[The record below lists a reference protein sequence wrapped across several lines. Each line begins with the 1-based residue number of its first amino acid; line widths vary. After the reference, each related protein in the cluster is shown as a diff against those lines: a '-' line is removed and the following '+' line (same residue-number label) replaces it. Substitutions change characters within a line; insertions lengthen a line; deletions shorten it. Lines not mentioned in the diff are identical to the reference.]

1 MRIKHQL
8 IKRLNLSKVLWPL
21 LNNGLYCFNFHRI
34 GAWQDTSYDPCVF
47 SCDAENFEK
56 YLYFIKN
63 NFRVVSLDEV
73 NDITENKAPIKE
85 ALALIT
91 FDDGYS
97 DNYHI
102 AFPLLKSLKLPATFF
117 ITTNLIN
124 SNFIPWWDEIAWY
137 VRQLANKTIKLTPWH
152 HALTIDKKP
161 SRQNIRNV
169 LQQIKLNPALIE
181 SQLDELRALTPAKIS
196 NHEIRN
202 IFMTWQQVDEM
213 AKNNMTIGAHSHT
226 HKVFSCLSEA
236 ELDFEL
242 KESKRL
248 IEFNLSR
255 VINCLSYP
263 VGSAKTYNK
272 SMYKAISS
280 NGYKLAFSF
289 SAIIN
294 NNLNENRFEIGRF
307 PIDRPFN
314 ERIFKEMIL
323 SAKSIKHINDNR

>member
-1 MRIKHQL
+1 MNVKHQL
-8 IKRLNLSKVLWPL
+8 IKRLNLSTVLWPF

-34 GAWQDTSYDPCVF
+34 GAWQETSYDPCVF

-56 YLYFIKN
+56 YLFFIKN

-73 NDITENKAPIKE
+73 NDIAEKNIPIKE

-97 DNYHI
+97 DNYHV

-124 SNFIPWWDEIAWY
+124 SNLIPWWDEIAWHI
-137 VRQLANKTIKLTPWH
+137 RQLANKTIKLTPWH

-161 SRQNIRNV
+161 SRQNIRNA
-169 LQQIKLNPALIE
+169 LQQIKKNPSLIE
-181 SQLDELRALTPAKIS
+181 SQLDELRALTSKKICR
-196 NHEIRN
+196 NEIKD
-202 IFMTWQQVDEM
+202 IFMTWQQIAEM
-213 AKNNMTIGAHSHT
+213 VKNNMTIGSHSHT

-236 ELDFEL
+236 ELNFEL

-248 IEFNLSR
+248 IELNLSNT
-255 VINCLSYP
+255 INSLSYP
-263 VGSAKTYNK
+263 VGNSTTYNK
-272 SMYKAISS
+272 SMCGAISS
-280 NGYKLAFSF
+280 SGYKLAFSF
-289 SAIIN
+289 NTLIN
-294 NNLNENRFEIGRF
+294 KNLNENRFEMGRF

-323 SAKSIKHINDNR
+323 SAKSK

>member
-1 MRIKHQL
+1 MKIKHQL
-8 IKRLNLSKVLWPL
+8 IKRLNLSKVLWPF

-34 GAWQDTSYDPCVF
+34 GKWQDSSYDPCVY

-56 YLYFIKN
+56 YLFFIKN
-63 NFRVVSLDEV
+63 NFRVISLDEV
-73 NDITENKAPIKE
+73 NHIIENKTPIKE

-102 AFPLLKSLKLPATFF
+102 AFPRLRSLKLPATFF

-124 SNFIPWWDEIAWY
+124 SDLIPWWDEIAWY

-152 HALTIDKKP
+152 HAITIDNKP

-169 LQQIKLNPALIE
+169 LQQIKSTPSLIE
-181 SQLDELRALTPAKIS
+181 SQLAELRALTPEKLP
-196 NHEIRN
+196 NHEIKN
-202 IFMTWQQVDEM
+202 VFMTWKQLEEM
-213 AKNNMTIGAHSHT
+213 AKNNMAIGAHSHT

-236 ELDFEL
+236 ELNFEL

-248 IEFNLSR
+248 IELNLSTN
-255 VINCLSYP
+255 IFCLSYP
-263 VGSAKTYNK
+263 VGNSTTYNK
-272 SMYKAISS
+272 SMYDAISS
-280 NGYKLAFSF
+280 SGYKLAFSF
-289 SAIIN
+289 NAIIN
-294 NNLNENRFEIGRF
+294 KNLSDNSFEIGRF

-314 ERIFKEMIL
+314 ERVFKEMIL
-323 SAKSIKHINDNR
+323 SAKSK